1 MILNALITFMT
12 TPWFFRVSHSTTFL
26 SHFDKFIP
34 TSFLTPFLSR
44 QSMLTSGDIALTFC
58 FATLVLA
65 GLVGNILVS
74 LVILFNKTM
83 QTPINYLLLNL
94 AVADIITV
102 TFISPQY
109 IFIHAF
115 THPTGVAGDFLCKF
129 ITGGNLSWIG
139 GVASVFSLV
148 AISFERYQAVTNPY
162 SPDSKFSMSKV
173 KALVISCWIFTTVFN
188 FPLFFAIY
196 YDKEKKFCL
205 ESWPA
210 AAYGKANSTAW
221 LLAVGIIPA
230 SIMASLYSRV
240 VYDLWFKQM
249 NGNTQIAI
257 RKSRKKVTKVVLIVS
272 VIYAV
277 SWFPQLILYVLSNY
291 HQAFEFGNV
300 AYITSVVMVTFNSA
314 VNPIIYAFQSQ
325 RFRQYFKQLLCCRRN
340 RIHVVF
346 PLPDAQR
353 AWPNTPSHLDKKDTP
368 STLNI
373 EVAEEDTVFKDLY
386 DPQLPER
393 TEPNVECTNAWD
405 K

>member
-1 MILNALITFMT
+1 
-12 TPWFFRVSHSTTFL
+12 
-26 SHFDKFIP
+26 
-34 TSFLTPFLSR
+34 
-44 QSMLTSGDIALTFC
+44 MLTSRDIGITIC
-58 FATLVLA
+58 FVILVLA

-74 LVILFNKTM
+74 LVILLNRTM

-109 IFIHAF
+109 IFIHVF

-162 SPDSKFSMSKV
+162 SPVSKFSMSSVKV
-173 KALVISCWIFTTVFN
+173 IIVCCWIFTTAFN
-188 FPLFFAIY
+188 LPLFFAIY
-196 YDKEKKFCL
+196 YDQEKMFCL
-205 ESWPA
+205 ESWPTP
-210 AAYGKANSTAW
+210 AYGKANSTAW
-221 LLAVGIIPA
+221 LIVVGIIPA
-230 SIMASLYSRV
+230 FLMTSLYTRV

-249 NGNTQIAI
+249 NVNTQIAV
-257 RKSRKKVTKVVLIVS
+257 RRSRKKVTKVVLIVS

-291 HQAFEFGNV
+291 HHAFEFGNV

-314 VNPIIYAFQSQ
+314 VNPMIYGFQSE
-325 RFRQYFKQLLCCRRN
+325 RFRQYFKQLLCCGRK

-346 PLPDAQR
+346 PLNAQKGR
-353 AWPNTPSHLDKKDTP
+353 PNTDRQFGEKVTTL
-368 STLNI
+368 TLNN
-373 EVAEEDTVFKDLY
+373 EVLEGDTVFKDLHELKTP
-386 DPQLPER
+386 DHER
-393 TEPNVECTNAWD
+393 TEYHMECTNAWD
-405 K
+405 